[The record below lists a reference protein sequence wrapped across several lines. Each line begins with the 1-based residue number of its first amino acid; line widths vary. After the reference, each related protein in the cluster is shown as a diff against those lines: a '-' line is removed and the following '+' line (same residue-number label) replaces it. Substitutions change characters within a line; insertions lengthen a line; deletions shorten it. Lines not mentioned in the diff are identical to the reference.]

1 MIHKKT
7 IGDYLIDTF
16 VYAFLVIL
24 TICVMYPFLN
34 ALAIS
39 FNNAA
44 DTMRGG
50 IYLWPRVPSFESYHR
65 VFTNP
70 SIWNAYFI
78 TVSRTVVGI
87 VTALFVTSIMAF
99 ALSNKKLVGRR
110 FYSLFCIIPMYFGG
124 GLIPWYMLIRN
135 LGMMNSFLVYII
147 PNLVGLFNIIL
158 MRTFFQE
165 IPDALK
171 ESAQIDG
178 ANYLTIFFK
187 IILPVSTPILATIAL
202 FIGVFH
208 WNSWFDATIFIRND
222 SLKPMQ
228 NILLRIV
235 NEAAYAERIA
245 ALAGASGTSGAA
257 ASAMGNIARG
267 RAVNTR
273 SLTMATMFVTIFPV
287 LIIYPFIQR
296 FFIKGIMIGS
306 IKG

>member
-1 MIHKKT
+1 MIHKRT
-7 IGDYLIDTF
+7 IGDYIIDAF
-16 VYAFLVIL
+16 VYTFLVIL
-24 TICVMYPFLN
+24 TIAVMYPFLN

-39 FNNAA
+39 FNNAS

-50 IYLWPRVPSFESYHR
+50 IYLWPRIPTLDSYTR

-70 SIWNAYFI
+70 RIWNAYFI
-78 TVSRTVVGI
+78 TVSRTVVGVI
-87 VTALFVTSIMAF
+87 TSLFVTSLIAF
-99 ALSNKKLVGRR
+99 ALSNRKLVGRR
-110 FYSLFCIIPMYFGG
+110 FYSLFCVIPMYFGG

-135 LGMMNSFLVYII
+135 LGMMNSFWVYII

-178 ANYLTIFFK
+178 ANYITVFFR

-202 FIGVFH
+202 FIGVMH
-208 WNSWFDATIFIRND
+208 WNSWFDATIFVTID
-222 SLKPMQ
+222 ELKPMQ

-245 ALAGASGTSGAA
+245 ALAGGAGGASAA
-257 ASAMGNIARG
+257 ASAMGAISRG
-267 RAVNTR
+267 RPVNVR

-287 LIIYPFIQR
+287 LIIYPFVQR

>member
-1 MIHKKT
+1 MIYKRT
-7 IGDYLIDTF
+7 VGDYFIDIF
-16 VYAFLVIL
+16 VYGFLIITVIAVL
-24 TICVMYPFLN
+24 YPFLN

-39 FNNAA
+39 FNNAS
-44 DTMRGG
+44 DTTRGG
-50 IYLWPRVPSFESYHR
+50 IYLWPRIPTIESYHR

-70 SIWNAYFI
+70 RIGNAYFI
-78 TVSRTVVGI
+78 TISRTVIGVI
-87 VTALFVTSIMAF
+87 SALFVTSLIAF
-99 ALSNKKLVGRR
+99 ALSCKKLVGRR
-110 FYSLFCIIPMYFGG
+110 FYSLFCVVPMYFGG

-135 LGMMNSFLVYII
+135 LGMINSFWVYII

-158 MRTFFQE
+158 MRTFFSE

-208 WNSWFDATIFIRND
+208 WNAWFDATIFVQHD
-222 SLKPMQ
+222 HLKPMQ
-228 NILLRIV
+228 TILLRIV

-245 ALAGASGTSGAA
+245 ALAGGAGGAGAA
-257 ASAMGNIARG
+257 AQAMGAIARG
-267 RAVNTR
+267 RAVNVR
-273 SLTMATMFVTIFPV
+273 SLTMATTFVTIFPV
-287 LIIYPFIQR
+287 LIIYPFIQK

>member
-1 MIHKKT
+1 MIHKRT
-7 IGDYLIDTF
+7 IGDYFIDAF

-24 TICVMYPFLN
+24 TITVLYPFLN
-34 ALAIS
+34 AMAIS
-39 FNNAA
+39 FNHAS

-50 IYLWPRVPSFESYHR
+50 IYLWPREPSLDSYVR

-70 SIWNAYFI
+70 RIWNAYFI
-78 TVSRTVVGI
+78 TVSRTVVGVI
-87 VTALFVTSIMAF
+87 TALFVTSLIAY

-110 FYSLFCIIPMYFGG
+110 FYSLFCVIPMYFGG
-124 GLIPWYMLIRN
+124 GLIPWFLLIRN
-135 LGMMNSFLVYII
+135 LGLMNNFLVYII

-178 ANYLTIFFK
+178 ANHLTIFIK

-208 WNSWFDATIFIRND
+208 WNSWFDGTIFITND
-222 SLKPMQ
+222 DLKPMQ

-245 ALAGASGTSGAA
+245 AQAGGAGASAA
-257 ASAMGNIARG
+257 AAAMGAIARG
-267 RAVNTR
+267 RAVNVR

-287 LIIYPFIQR
+287 LIIYPFIQK

>member
-7 IGDYLIDTF
+7 IGDYIIDTF
-16 VYAFLVIL
+16 VYTFLVIL
-24 TICVMYPFLN
+24 TVAVMYPFLN

-39 FNNAA
+39 FNNAS

-50 IYLWPRVPSFESYHR
+50 IYLWPRIPTFESYNR

-70 SIWNAYFI
+70 RIWNAYFI
-78 TVSRTVVGI
+78 TLSRTVVGVI
-87 VTALFVTSIMAF
+87 TSHFVTSLIAF

-110 FYSLFCIIPMYFGG
+110 FYSLFCVIPMYFGG

-135 LGMMNSFLVYII
+135 LGMMNSFWVYII

-187 IILPVSTPILATIAL
+187 IIIPVSTPILATIAL
-202 FIGVFH
+202 FIGVMH
-208 WNSWFDATIFIRND
+208 WNSWFDATIFVTVD
-222 SLKPMQ
+222 ELKPMQ

-245 ALAGASGTSGAA
+245 ALAGGAGGASTA
-257 ASAMGNIARG
+257 ASAMGAIARG
-267 RAVNTR
+267 RSVNTR

-287 LIIYPFIQR
+287 LIIYPFVQR

>member
-1 MIHKKT
+1 
-7 IGDYLIDTF
+7 
-16 VYAFLVIL
+16 
-24 TICVMYPFLN
+24 
-34 ALAIS
+34 
-39 FNNAA
+39 
-44 DTMRGG
+44 
-50 IYLWPRVPSFESYHR
+50 
-65 VFTNP
+65 
-70 SIWNAYFI
+70 
-78 TVSRTVVGI
+78 
-87 VTALFVTSIMAF
+87 
-99 ALSNKKLVGRR
+99 
-110 FYSLFCIIPMYFGG
+110 MYFGG
-124 GLIPWYMLIRN
+124 GLIPWFLLIRN
-135 LGMMNSFLVYII
+135 LGLMNNFLVYII

-178 ANYLTIFFK
+178 ANHLTIFIK

-208 WNSWFDATIFIRND
+208 WNSWFDGTIFITND
-222 SLKPMQ
+222 DLKPMQ

-245 ALAGASGTSGAA
+245 AQAGGAGASAA
-257 ASAMGNIARG
+257 AAAMGAIARG
-267 RAVNTR
+267 RAVNVR

-287 LIIYPFIQR
+287 LIIYPFIQK